1 MQTTFDFEAAQRAKE
16 IGMAEA
22 FESKRALV
30 EYARKIAVKI
40 AERQTVVS
48 MDDVQYALEC
58 EGISVFALGNSAGG
72 LFERKKWEAV
82 GRVKSARVHSHGN
95 WLTQWK
101 LRDA

>member
-1 MQTTFDFEAAQRAKE
+1 MEQSSFDFQAAERARE

-30 EYARKIAVKI
+30 EYARGLAFKI
-40 AERQTVVS
+40 AERQMVVT

-72 LFERKKWEAV
+72 LFERSKWEAV
-82 GRVKSARVHSHGN
+82 GFVKSARVHSHGN
-95 WLTQWK
+95 RLTQWRRK
-101 LRDA
+101 